1 MKKVILLTM
10 AVCLI
15 AAGVAFAGVVGS
27 YHDLGTGGLS
37 DTSTGTNQVC
47 VFCHHPHRGAVAGA
61 LTNALLWNI
70 NSNQYSS
77 SYAVYTNTS
86 SVTMNAVGNAV
97 DNVTDTTAG
106 EYISYLCMGCH
117 DSGLTANALLRVPR
131 DATSNNQA
139 ITTADFN
146 TAASNLGTTLE
157 DDHPVN
163 FDFSD
168 NNGEDIQTESA
179 GGSTGLFVPATQTS
193 SVGYPLFGAEG
204 WMQCATC
211 HDVHRGNTSGDCTTD
226 TGVSCDPQIEFMNG
240 STANSG
246 ICTDCHLNK

>member
-1 MKKVILLTM
+1 MKKVILLTL

-37 DTSTGTNQVC
+37 DASTGTNQVC
-47 VFCHHPHRGAVAGA
+47 VFCHHPHRGAVTGA

-70 NSNQYSS
+70 NKNQYSG

-86 SVTMNAVGNAV
+86 SVTMNAAGNAV

-117 DSGLTANALLRVPR
+117 DSGLTANALLRIPR
-131 DATSNNQA
+131 DATSNNSA

-168 NNGEDIQTESA
+168 NNGEDIQTESTVS
-179 GGSTGLFVPATQTS
+179 GSLVVAPTQS
-193 SVGYPLFGAEG
+193 EAVNYPLFGAEG

-211 HDVHRGNTSGDCTTD
+211 HDVHRGTISGTSCTGD
-226 TGVSCDPQIEFMNG
+226 TGESCDSKIEFMNG
-240 STANSG
+240 DTANSG